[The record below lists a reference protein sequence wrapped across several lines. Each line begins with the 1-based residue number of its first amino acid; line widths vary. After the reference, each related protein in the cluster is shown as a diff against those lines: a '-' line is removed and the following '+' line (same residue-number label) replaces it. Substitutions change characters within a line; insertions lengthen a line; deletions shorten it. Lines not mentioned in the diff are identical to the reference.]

1 LLIQVVA
8 RVILKIKPLTP
19 FYMCKPNTTNCS
31 TAISILMLITVLIF
45 SNNETATAQDKNG
58 IDEKRKTITKI
69 KDSLVKLSEHV
80 YAILSD
86 GEAGNIAVYENP
98 DGLVLVDDQWVELS
112 PKIKKLLQAI
122 SNKPVKY
129 VLNTHFHYDHSDG
142 NKVFGKQGAI
152 IISHDN
158 IRKRM
163 EHDQILSLT
172 NLIQKAYPYE
182 ALPFITFSDSLTLN
196 EPNEK
201 IKIYHVKNAHT
212 DGDSFIE
219 FMNANV
225 IHTGDVFV
233 TYGFP
238 FIDDRNGGDIY
249 GMIDAMNLLINS
261 VNDETQII
269 PGHGPVCHKKDLI
282 GYRDMLVT
290 VETRIKDG
298 ILNNLS
304 IEEIEK
310 QNPIKG
316 LTMILDVFFT
326 TEHIYKMVIKKM
338 KN

>member
-1 LLIQVVA
+1 
-8 RVILKIKPLTP
+8 
-19 FYMCKPNTTNCS
+19 MCKPNTTNCS

>member
-1 LLIQVVA
+1 MSKTKRNNGSIGIFLAIPIILI
-8 RVILKIKPLTP
+8 
-19 FYMCKPNTTNCS
+19 
-31 TAISILMLITVLIF
+31 IF
-45 SNNETATAQDKNG
+45 SKSETATAQDKNG

-69 KDSLVKLSEHV
+69 KDTLVRLSEHV
-80 YAILSD
+80 YAIISD

-112 PKIKKLLQAI
+112 PKIKTLLQGI

-152 IISHDN
+152 IISHEN
-158 IRKRM
+158 IRKRL
-163 EHDQILSLT
+163 EKDQVLSLT
-172 NLIQKAYPYE
+172 NLVQKAYPFE

-219 FMNANV
+219 FMNAKV

-238 FIDDRNGGDIY
+238 FIDDRNGGNIY
-249 GMIDAMNLLINS
+249 GMIDAMDVLIRS
-261 VNDETQII
+261 VDDSTKII
-269 PGHGPVCHKKDLI
+269 PGHGPICYKKDLMT
-282 GYRDMLVT
+282 YRDMLAT
-290 VETRIKDG
+290 VETRVRNG
-298 ILNNLS
+298 ILNKFS
-304 IEEIEK
+304 MEEIEK
-310 QNPIKG
+310 QNPLRDLN
-316 LTMILDVFFT
+316 LTLIMYFT
-326 TEHIYKMVIKKM
+326 TEQIYNMIMKKM

>member
-1 LLIQVVA
+1 MQSLCDFEENYLLNTLIDFGKGFCSYGFTNEGNF
-8 RVILKIKPLTP
+8 LYNKIDAFPLEAKNPLHWCTEAVEEQIVKFKPQIP
-19 FYMCKPNTTNCS
+19 FYMSKTKPTNCVKS
-31 TAISILMLITVLIF
+31 ITVALLIIF
-45 SNNETATAQDKNG
+45 LFLTSERSFAQQNG

-69 KDSLVKLSEHV
+69 KDTLVKLADHV

-98 DGLVLVDDQWVELS
+98 DGLVLVDDQWVELF
-112 PKIKKLLQAI
+112 PKIKKLLEGI

-142 NKVFGKQGAI
+142 NNVYGKKGAI
-152 IISHDN
+152 IISHEN

-163 EHDQILSLT
+163 EQDQTLSLT
-172 NLIQKAYPYE
+172 NLVQKAYPYE

-219 FMNANV
+219 FVNANV

-238 FIDDRNGGDIY
+238 FIDDKNGGDIY
-249 GMIDAMNLLINS
+249 GMIDAI
-261 VNDETQII
+261 
-269 PGHGPVCHKKDLI
+269 
-282 GYRDMLVT
+282 DML
-290 VETRIKDG
+290 
-298 ILNNLS
+298 
-304 IEEIEK
+304 IESC
-310 QNPIKG
+310 Q
-316 LTMILDVFFT
+316 
-326 TEHIYKMVIKKM
+326 
-338 KN
+338 

>member
-1 LLIQVVA
+1 MS
-8 RVILKIKPLTP
+8 KTKP
-19 FYMCKPNTTNCS
+19 TNCFNNIAVFS
-31 TAISILMLITVLIF
+31 LIASLLFLNAEKSFAQVK
-45 SNNETATAQDKNG
+45 NE

-69 KDSLVKLSEHV
+69 KDTLIKLADHV
-80 YAILSD
+80 YAIISD

-98 DGLVLVDDQWVELS
+98 DGLVLVDDQWIELI
-112 PKIKKLLQAI
+112 PKIKKLLEGI
-122 SNKPVKY
+122 SKKPVKY

-142 NKVFGKQGAI
+142 NKVYGEKGAI
-152 IISHDN
+152 IISHEN

-163 EHDQILSLT
+163 EQDQVLSLT
-172 NLIQKAYPYE
+172 NLVQKAYPYE

-219 FMNANV
+219 FVNANV

-238 FIDDRNGGDIY
+238 FIDDKNGGDIY
-249 GMIDAMNLLINS
+249 GMIDAMDMLIGH
-261 VNDETQII
+261 VNDKTMII
-269 PGHGPVCHKKDLI
+269 PGHGPICYKKDLI
-282 GYRDMLVT
+282 AFRDMLAT
-290 VETRIKDG
+290 VETRVKNG

-304 IEEIEK
+304 LEEIAK

-316 LTMILDVFFT
+316 FTMFLDFYFS
-326 TEHIYKMVIKKM
+326 TEQVYNMVKKKM